1 MKSFNEESKK
11 NNEKVMDIKNF
22 YFTYAGANK
31 PSLKNINMPIYEK
44 KVTALIGP
52 SGCGKSTL
60 LRSLNRI
67 HDLYPGNKYEGEI
80 LLKNL
85 ETGEMENILKYKK
98 ENELY

>member
-1 MKSFNEESKK
+1 MKSFQEENKTAT
-11 NNEKVMDIKNF
+11 EKVMDIKNLK
-22 YFTYAGANK
+22 FTYAGAEK
-31 PSLKNINMPIYEK
+31 PSLKGITLPIYFK

-80 LLKNL
+80 TNK
-85 ETGEMENILKYKK
+85 ISAK
-98 ENELY
+98 